1 MNTVDLKKI
10 GADRTQSNLRKYAM
24 VAVGSPSLLALAR
37 YEIIYLLCSGLPGAL
52 GLACRRMLYPFIFAS
67 FGKNVS
73 IGRNVSIRGA
83 GKISIGANVMIDDN
97 CVLDARG
104 DNTQIRIDDDVLV
117 SGSTVI
123 RARNAVLHIGQGC
136 SIGRN
141 CLLGTDHSLILGREV
156 LLGAFTYLCAGGNH
170 HFEGPEISV
179 ISQGLKESKGIVIG
193 DGAWLGARTTVLDGM
208 TVGQGSV
215 VGAHSLVNRSIPAM
229 VVAHG
234 CPAKVQRARE
244 GNPHGAAH

>member
-1 MNTVDLKKI
+1 MDSVDLKKI
-10 GADRTQSNLRKYAM
+10 GADHSQSTLRKYAM
-24 VAVGSPSLLALAR
+24 VAIGSPSLLALIR

-52 GLACRRMLYPFIFAS
+52 GLAFRRIFYPFIFGS
-67 FGKNVS
+67 IGKNVS

-83 GKISIGANVMIDDN
+83 AKITIGANVMIDDN

-104 DNTQIRIDDDVLV
+104 ENTQIRIDDNVLI
-117 SGSTVI
+117 SGSTTI
-123 RARNAVLHIGQGC
+123 RARNATLHIGQGC

-208 TVGQGSV
+208 TVGEGSV
-215 VGAHSLVNRSIPAM
+215 IGAHSLVNRSIPAM

-234 CPAKVQRARE
+234 CPAKVQRSRV
-244 GNPHGAAH
+244 GDGHGSAA